1 MFRSC
6 DSVILYRLG
15 NPKNFNRIYRLCY
28 SFGVRTIYL
37 YDTPLMSPGRVFSAA
52 GKVQVETITS
62 IDEVPGKVVALETTG
77 KSSAVKLTHAD
88 AIMIGGENVSISG
101 KLCRDRVRIETVNG
115 LCLTADQALA
125 IGLYIAGG
133 SS

>member
-52 GKVQVETITS
+52 GRVRVETITS

-77 KSSAVKLTHAD
+77 KASAVELTHAD
-88 AIMIGGENVSISG
+88 VIMIGGENVSISG

-133 SS
+133 PS

>member
-1 MFRSC
+1 MSRSC
-6 DSVILYRLG
+6 ESVILYRLG

-37 YDTPLMSPGRVFSAA
+37 YETPLMSPGQVFSAA
-52 GKVQVETITS
+52 GKVQVVPITS

-77 KSSAVKLTHAD
+77 KTIAMELTHAD
-88 AIMIGGENVSISG
+88 AIMIGGENVSISR
-101 KLCRDRVRIETVNG
+101 KLCQDRVRIETENG

-133 SS
+133 TP